1 MRQPINALYYPDFAL
16 DGITLKRAILLFDEL
31 HIMDRPSFSFG
42 GHKKSNFGMIGAAS
56 PLRPYEQA
64 FRDAGM
70 PLYVHGAPGG
80 RMAEENYAEVC
91 ADVNDPEFLRCF
103 QQGLKDST
111 AFRNIIVQPGNYG
124 EIGNQDDVA
133 RTLLE
138 VNLSTAFANHGSP
151 IALSEDPKIQQFR
164 YSTPQE
170 KAKALVNDALMC
182 ASKLNLALNIGA
194 KYGHQPMADASP
206 FASLLGTKYA
216 RAMAA
221 ATQTAPKIPVADL
234 SFAIL
239 DELMPADRLTEMD
252 FGKVLGYRKSSA
264 EAREH
269 FLEHVAVLHARADE
283 VPEDGDYQAIIGKII
298 ATEIVPAARDFKN
311 KLAGINDGLVAH
323 VASGALGF
331 IGSSSAVQIF
341 AGVSWPALLA
351 LAAAG
356 AAVVGK
362 GAIVGIVKD
371 RAVRRESS
379 LSYILSLD

>member
-1 MRQPINALYYPDFAL
+1 MRQPINALYYPDFTL
-16 DGITLKRAILLFDEL
+16 NEITLKRAILLFDEL

-42 GHKKSNFGMIGAAS
+42 GYKKSNFGMIGAAS
-56 PLRPYEQA
+56 PLRQYEQA

-80 RMAEENYAEVC
+80 RMAEEDYAEVC
-91 ADVNDPEFLRCF
+91 ADVDDPEFLRRF

-111 AFRNIIVQPGNYG
+111 AFRNIIIQPGNYG
-124 EIGNQDDVA
+124 EVGNQDDVA

-138 VNLSTAFANHGSP
+138 VDLSTAFADHGTA
-151 IALSEDPKIQQFR
+151 IALSEDAKIQQFR

-170 KAKALVNDALMC
+170 KAKALVNDALVC
-182 ASKLNLALNIGA
+182 VSKLNLALNIGA
-194 KYGHQPMADASP
+194 KHGHQPIADASP
-206 FASLLGTKYA
+206 FGSLLGAKYA

-221 ATQTAPKIPVADL
+221 ATQVAPKIPVADL

-239 DELMPADRLTEMD
+239 DELMPADRLAEIN
-252 FGKVLGYRKSSA
+252 FGKVLDYRKSSA
-264 EAREH
+264 AAREH
-269 FLEHVAVLHARADE
+269 FLEHIAALQSKADE

-298 ATEIVPAARDFKN
+298 TTEIVPAARDFKN
-311 KLAGINDGLVAH
+311 KMAGVNDGLIAH
-323 VASGALGF
+323 AAAGALGF

-341 AGVSWPALLA
+341 AGVSWPTLMA

-356 AAVVGK
+356 AVVVGK
-362 GAIVGIVKD
+362 GAIEAIVKD
-371 RAVRRESS
+371 RAARRESS